1 MPDIIPP
8 AEPSLVRPSAR
19 ARSCR
24 IRPCRHVAAVKQ
36 DPAAPALFA
45 IFPLTASLFSL
56 HFCFPGSGP
65 SSVFPSLSFFSVPIL
80 NSNSFSESLPSPQA
94 SRVPSSRLGSPV
106 PALFPL
112 PPELLYGV
120 LTRRGPVP
128 TYIVASLS
136 IISLLSL
143 SLSVSSHFL
152 HGLVWPRSLPRH
164 QPPLPTHP
172 TQRSLATTQPT
183 NNIHPRPAA
192 MVAVFLSAPLAR
204 NQTCLAQWISCC
216 DFTEPVMTRTC
227 GSGVH
232 TAACRWRHSGP
243 RLALNPTERRL
254 RGGCRSCLTACTKP
268 HPSA

>member
-143 SLSVSSHFL
+143 SLSLRLISF
-152 HGLVWPRSLPRH
+152 
-164 QPPLPTHP
+164 
-172 TQRSLATTQPT
+172 
-183 NNIHPRPAA
+183 
-192 MVAVFLSAPLAR
+192 LAR
-204 NQTCLAQWISCC
+204 TCLASLSTSTSTSAPYAPDPTLPRNHPAYQQ
-216 DFTEPVMTRTC
+216 
-227 GSGVH
+227 H
-232 TAACRWRHSGP
+232 TPPAGRHG
-243 RLALNPTERRL
+243 RRL
-254 RGGCRSCLTACTKP
+254 PLRPSSTQSNLSCTMDFVL
-268 HPSA
+268 

>member
-65 SSVFPSLSFFSVPIL
+65 SSVFPSLSLFLLRSHTQFKFI
-80 NSNSFSESLPSPQA
+80 F
-94 SRVPSSRLGSPV
+94 RVPSFTAGEPRAFVAPWIPV

-227 GSGVH
+227 GSGVL
-232 TAACRWRHSGP
+232 
-243 RLALNPTERRL
+243 RLVVGVTQGLIL
-254 RGGCRSCLTACTKP
+254 R
-268 HPSA
+268 